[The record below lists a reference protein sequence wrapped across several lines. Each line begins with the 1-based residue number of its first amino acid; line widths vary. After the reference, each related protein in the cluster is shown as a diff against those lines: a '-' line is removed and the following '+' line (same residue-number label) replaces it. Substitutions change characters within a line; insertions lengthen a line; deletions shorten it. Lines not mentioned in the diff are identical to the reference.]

1 MAKLKKL
8 LFAALLTAAAIL
20 SIPKDSFASQCSIC
34 EATAQCVPCCRC
46 GGGPFQYCDELCS

>member
-1 MAKLKKL
+1 
-8 LFAALLTAAAIL
+8 LTAAAIL

-46 GGGPFQYCDELCS
+46 GGGMFQYCEELCS